1 MKRIILAS
9 FLALLSASQGLAQTP
24 VRIFYEDRSE
34 VEPLFSNPDV
44 MVDNVKPDTVI
55 AYVFD
60 KGMRYLDEKGY
71 YYEPFVVPCYR
82 GQKLSTSTL
91 YYPEY
96 SEIRDTLH
104 SFAESYPELC
114 RLDSIG
120 PTQEGR
126 WMYIMRITDNPD
138 IQEDEPEF
146 RYSSTMHGD
155 EPVSVPFCIE
165 FIKMLLTGYGTD
177 PDITEFVN
185 EIDLWVMPL
194 YNPDGYEHTPS
205 WQRTLS
211 NGIDP
216 NRNFPV
222 PDGSMGEDGTYT
234 VYQETQAFMDFCNER
249 YFVASANFHTG
260 ALIVNRLWD
269 HTSTI
274 PDEEPLLFHMAI
286 HYSRY
291 NSPMYTNPNPDS
303 AFGTTNGYR
312 WYEVDGSL
320 QDWVYWQRSDI
331 DFTIELSNT
340 KAPPVS
346 SLDGL
351 WEDNREAMFQFALCS
366 LWGIRG
372 IVTDSITGEPLP
384 ATVSVEGLDRDVHC
398 DPAVGD
404 YHRILLNGFYN
415 LTFSCPG
422 YRTKTVTGVYADT
435 TEATRLDVQL
445 APLGTSR
452 IHGIAL
458 LPDAT
463 EHSGIRVQ
471 ATSGDFTR
479 TDTTD
484 SDGNYELL
492 SLIPGDYTITASKEG
507 YGDTA
512 VSVTVGDYDD
522 LVINFTLYQIDT
534 VYLVNT
540 DFEMSAVLTE
550 TSGTEWE
557 WGIPTSGP
565 DTAHSGVNCWAT
577 NLSGNYSDG
586 AEAMLETDEYELP
599 ANATDAKLTFWH
611 WYEFE
616 QGGWPSYRRYDGGN
630 VKIQVDGGEWTVIT
644 PEGGYDGTITSSN
657 PYIGGEE
664 GFNGETNGNH
674 WHTEEFD
681 LSAYL
686 GHTVKV
692 RFHFG
697 SDAGVNYAGWYIDD
711 LKLYY
716 IVESLNIIEERTQ
729 PHRLHLS
736 CYPNPFNESINI
748 RFCLPE
754 EENITLSAYNIKG
767 ETVRTIFSG
776 KAEPGEHI
784 LSWNACDLPSGM
796 YFVRING
803 KRYSASKKIILLR

>member
-1 MKRIILAS
+1 MKRLIPA
-9 FLALLSASQGLAQTP
+9 FLFIFLFASQGLAQTA
-24 VRIFYEDRSE
+24 VRIFYQDRSE

-71 YYEPFVVPCYR
+71 YYETFVVPCYR
-82 GQKLSTSTL
+82 GQKLSTTSL

-96 SEIRDTLH
+96 NEIRDTLH
-104 SFAESYPELC
+104 SFAENYPDLC
-114 RLDSIG
+114 RLDSLG

-177 PDITEFVN
+177 TDITEFVN
-185 EIDLWVMPL
+185 EIDMWVMPL

-222 PDGSMGEDGTYT
+222 PDGTRGGDDTYT
-234 VYQETQAFMDFCNER
+234 VYQETQAFMDFCDER

-260 ALIVNRLWD
+260 ALVVNYLWD
-269 HTSTI
+269 YTSTRA
-274 PDEEPLLFHMAI
+274 PDDELLIAMSKGYSSRNEPMWTGSF
-286 HYSRY
+286 
-291 NSPMYTNPNPDS
+291 
-303 AFGTTNGYR
+303 TNGITNGHD
-312 WYEVDGSL
+312 WYEVKGSL
-320 QDWVYWQRSDI
+320 QDWVY
-331 DFTIELSNT
+331 
-340 KAPPVS
+340 
-346 SLDGL
+346 
-351 WEDNREAMFQFALCS
+351 
-366 LWGIRG
+366 
-372 IVTDSITGEPLP
+372 
-384 ATVSVEGLDRDVHC
+384 
-398 DPAVGD
+398 
-404 YHRILLNGFYN
+404 YN

-422 YRTKTVTGVYADT
+422 YRTKTIVDVYADT
-435 TEATRLDVQL
+435 IEATRLDVQL
-445 APLGTSR
+445 VPLGTSR

-463 EHSGIRVQ
+463 EHSGIQVQ

-479 TDTTD
+479 TDITD
-484 SDGNYELL
+484 PDGNYELTF
-492 SLIPGDYTITASKEG
+492 LIPGDYTITASKEG
-507 YGDTA
+507 YGDTT
-512 VSVTVGDYDD
+512 VSATIGDYDD
-522 LVINFTLYQIDT
+522 LVVNFTLYQIDT

-540 DFEMSAVLTE
+540 DFERAAVLTE

-557 WGIPTSGP
+557 WGMPASGP
-565 DTAHSGVNCWAT
+565 DAAHSGVNCWAT
-577 NLSGNYSDG
+577 NLDGNYSDG

-616 QGGWPSYRRYDGGN
+616 RGDSWPSYRRYDGGN

-681 LSAYL
+681 LSAYT
-686 GHTVKV
+686 GHTVRI

-697 SDAGVNYAGWYIDD
+697 SDTGTNNAGWYIDD
-711 LKLYY
+711 MKLYY
-716 IVESLNIIEERTQ
+716 ITESLSVVEGDTQ
-729 PHRLHLS
+729 PDRLYLS
-736 CYPNPFNESINI
+736 CYPSPFNERTNI
-748 RFCLPE
+748 RFYLPE
-754 EENITLSAYNIKG
+754 EDKITLSIYNIKG
-767 ETVRTIFSG
+767 ETVKTVFSG

-784 LSWNACDLPSGM
+784 FHWDAHNLPSGI
-796 YFVRING
+796 YFVRMNG
-803 KRYSASKKIILLR
+803 KRYSTSAKIILLR

>member
-1 MKRIILAS
+1 MKRLIPA
-9 FLALLSASQGLAQTP
+9 FLFIFLFASQGLAQTA
-24 VRIFYEDRSE
+24 VRIFYQDRSE

-71 YYEPFVVPCYR
+71 YYETFVVPCYR
-82 GQKLSTSTL
+82 GQKLSTTSL

-96 SEIRDTLH
+96 NEIRDTLH
-104 SFAESYPELC
+104 SFAENYPDLC
-114 RLDSIG
+114 RLDSLG

-177 PDITEFVN
+177 TDITEFVN
-185 EIDLWVMPL
+185 EIDMWVMPL

-222 PDGSMGEDGTYT
+222 PDGTRGGDDTYT
-234 VYQETQAFMDFCNER
+234 VYQETQAFMDFCDER

-260 ALIVNRLWD
+260 ALVVNYLWD
-269 HTSTI
+269 YTSTRA
-274 PDEEPLLFHMAI
+274 PDDELLIAMSKGYSSRNEPMWTGSF
-286 HYSRY
+286 
-291 NSPMYTNPNPDS
+291 
-303 AFGTTNGYR
+303 TNGITNGHD
-312 WYEVDGSL
+312 WYEVKGSL
-320 QDWVYWQRSDI
+320 QDWVYWQRSDM
-331 DFTIELSNT
+331 DFTIELSDT

-351 WEDNREAMFQFALCS
+351 WDDNRDAMFYLPQWVLR
-366 LWGIRG
+366 GIRG

-384 ATVSVEGLDRDVHC
+384 ATVSVEGIDKDVRC

-422 YRTKTVTGVYADT
+422 YRTKTIVDVYADT
-435 TEATRLDVQL
+435 IEATRLDVQL
-445 APLGTSR
+445 VPLGTSR

-463 EHSGIRVQ
+463 EHSGIQVQ

-479 TDTTD
+479 TDITD
-484 SDGNYELL
+484 PDGNYELTF
-492 SLIPGDYTITASKEG
+492 LIPGDYTITASKEG
-507 YGDTA
+507 YGDTT
-512 VSVTVGDYDD
+512 VSATIGDYDD
-522 LVINFTLYQIDT
+522 LVVNFTLYQIDT

-540 DFEMSAVLTE
+540 DFERAAVLTE

-557 WGIPTSGP
+557 WGMPASGP
-565 DTAHSGVNCWAT
+565 DAAHSGVNCWAT
-577 NLSGNYSDG
+577 NLDGNYSDG

-616 QGGWPSYRRYDGGN
+616 RGDSWPSYRRYDGGN

-644 PEGGYDGTITSSN
+644 PEGGYDGTITSRN

-674 WHTEEFD
+674 WHTEEFN
-681 LSAYL
+681 LSAYT
-686 GHTVKV
+686 GHTVRI

-697 SDAGVNYAGWYIDD
+697 SDTGTNNAGWYIDD
-711 LKLYY
+711 MKLYY
-716 IVESLNIIEERTQ
+716 ITESLSVVEGDTQ
-729 PHRLHLS
+729 PDRLYLS
-736 CYPNPFNESINI
+736 CYPSPFNERTNI
-748 RFCLPE
+748 RFYLPE
-754 EENITLSAYNIKG
+754 EDKITLSIYNIKG
-767 ETVRTIFSG
+767 ETVKTVFSG

-784 LSWNACDLPSGM
+784 FHWDAHNLPSGI
-796 YFVRING
+796 YFVRMNG
-803 KRYSASKKIILLR
+803 KRYSTSAKIILLR